1 MFKINLEVVKIY
13 WYPTLFYNF
22 IRFRV
27 KWKNN
32 PPFVLNY
39 RNNDME
45 HPIKLYYEPYFRLAN
60 IIKTIRSSREN

>member
-1 MFKINLEVVKIY
+1 MFKINLEVVKMY
-13 WYPTLFYNF
+13 WYPTLFYIF

-39 RNNDME
+39 RNNDTE
-45 HPIKLYYEPYFRLAN
+45 HAIKFYYESYFKLVN
-60 IIKTIRSSREN
+60 IKKTIRSSREN